1 MTSSSSYQS
10 SPRRTPPPKVELRAL
25 WGNDDAE
32 STIKI
37 SSRQWKKIQAGEEFE
52 KSAWAYYEG
61 KRFSIYWRF
70 KNRKVTI
77 SGGDMECI
85 IDDPLENLYVD

>member
-1 MTSSSSYQS
+1 M
-10 SPRRTPPPKVELRAL
+10 KVELRAL

-52 KSAWAYYEG
+52 KGAWGYYEG
-61 KRFSIYWRF
+61 KRFSVEWRF
-70 KNRKVTI
+70 KDGLVSI
-77 SGGDMECI
+77 LGGEAECI
-85 IDDPLENLYVD
+85 IDAPIEELYLY

>member
-1 MTSSSSYQS
+1 MKPFPKTQV
-10 SPRRTPPPKVELRAL
+10 TKVEVRAL

-37 SSRQWKKIQAGEEFE
+37 SLPQWRRIQAGEEFE
-52 KSAWAYYEG
+52 KRAWGYYEG
-61 KRFSIYWRF
+61 RRFSVGWRF
-70 KNRKVTI
+70 KDRKVTI
-77 SGGDMECI
+77 SGGDIECV